1 MTASSGRQEEELSRT
16 SGLFTTGPSP
26 SLTPRKEGIWQKR
39 QPSATGPDIW
49 AVAGGKGGV
58 GKSVV
63 AANLA
68 LAAAQS
74 GLRCLLVD
82 ADLGGGNQHTL
93 FGERAPSQALDAFIA
108 GEVSSLA
115 SVLKPSRLPGL
126 TLAFTRCDTAGAAN
140 PKHSQKQKLIRSL
153 RKADEFDLVVI
164 DLGAGT
170 SFNTL
175 DLFLAARV
183 HLVVTTPEPTAVQ
196 NAYGFIKCAAQRART
211 REESA
216 PFVPRMLVNAAH
228 EHEADYVFS
237 ALCSV
242 ASAFMQ
248 GREPGRAGWVRN
260 DPAMKQAVLKGSP
273 VLAHAKNSPSAQDLL
288 AIATS
293 LLDECFEPITR
304 VTDASSLARGM
315 NEELRIGSRLFHIQ
329 TEDLGEGKSQIRTQ
343 VFESGRVIFSKE
355 VAYGMKLGDGRMLA
369 RQQQVEYQHRVI
381 AKALIDRRVG

>member
-1 MTASSGRQEEELSRT
+1 VSAWRKEDREKSRI
-16 SGLFTTGPSP
+16 SGLSLAPASP
-26 SLTPRKEGIWQKR
+26 SLTPRSSGIWQKR
-39 QPSATGPDIW
+39 QAGTNGPDIW

-58 GKSVV
+58 GKSVI

-68 LAAAQS
+68 LGVAQY

-93 FGERAPSQALDAFIA
+93 FGERAPSEALEAFIA
-108 GEVSSLA
+108 GEVKSLA
-115 SVLKPSRLPGL
+115 SVLKASRYPGL
-126 TLAFTRCDTAGAAN
+126 TLAFSRCDVSGAAN
-140 PKHSQKQKLIRSL
+140 PKHSQKQKLIRNLHKS
-153 RKADEFDLVVI
+153 DFDVVVL

-175 DLFLAARV
+175 DMFLAARV

-211 REESA
+211 REEPA
-216 PFVPRMLVNAAH
+216 PFTPRMLVNAAH

-237 ALCSV
+237 ALASV
-242 ASAFMQ
+242 SSAFMQ
-248 GREPGRAGWVRN
+248 GREPGKAGWVRN

-273 VLAHAKNSPSAQDLL
+273 LLAHAKNSPSAQDLL

-293 LLDECFEPITR
+293 LLDECFEPTTR

-315 NEELRIGSRLFHIQ
+315 NEELRIGPRLLHIQ
-329 TEDLGEGKSQIRTQ
+329 TEDLGEAKGQIRTQ
-343 VFESGRVIFSKE
+343 VFESGRVVFSKE
-355 VAYGMKLGDGRMLA
+355 VAYGMKLADGRVLS

-381 AKALIDRRVG
+381 AKALLDRRVG